1 MPRDPNATR
10 NRLLEAATEE
20 FAAYGIAGARVD
32 RIAAGAGANKNLIY
46 VHFGSKEGLF
56 AAVVERAVG
65 ELLETVPLTPHD
77 LPGYAGALFDFNMS
91 HPRLVRL
98 ARWYGMERPGRQ
110 AELPLAAESTRA
122 KLDAVAAAQAE
133 GAVFAGLP
141 PRLLLPL
148 LFSIAMTWSDG
159 GVEPGARDG
168 AAAER
173 ATGDGASGESD
184 GDGRA
189 AALALAARRHAVVVA
204 VERLVRPERT
214 GD

>member
-1 MPRDPNATR
+1 
-10 NRLLEAATEE
+10 
-20 FAAYGIAGARVD
+20 
-32 RIAAGAGANKNLIY
+32 
-46 VHFGSKEGLF
+46 
-56 AAVVERAVG
+56 
-65 ELLETVPLTPHD
+65 
-77 LPGYAGALFDFNMS
+77 
-91 HPRLVRL
+91 
-98 ARWYGMERPGRQ
+98 
-110 AELPLAAESTRA
+110 
-122 KLDAVAAAQAE
+122 
-133 GAVFAGLP
+133 
-141 PRLLLPL
+141 
-148 LFSIAMTWSDG
+148 DG

>member
-1 MPRDPNATR
+1 MPRDPHATR

-20 FAAYGIAGARVD
+20 FAAYGIAGARVE

-65 ELLETVPLTPHD
+65 ELLETVPITPHD

-110 AELPLAAESTRA
+110 AELPLAVESTRA

-168 AAAER
+168 AAR
-173 ATGDGASGESD
+173 DGAPGEVAPGEAE

-189 AALALAARRHAVVVA
+189 AALAHAARRHAVVVA
-204 VERLVRPERT
+204 AERLVRPERH
-214 GD
+214 G